1 MKRYQMSLRA
11 TVVLSLALLMG
22 AAMLLVGV
30 VMLKVSQGNL
40 LRAKVQEGRLLRSCI
55 EQLVAAAAPSSPR
68 AVGGSRGASIQAGK
82 LVPGR
87 AWQMTVVDRAG
98 LLLYTNEPPEGV
110 ASENLAALDRV
121 MVLGE
126 ERISFIPSRSLL
138 SWFLPER
145 LVIEAPLLHKAKAT
159 GAVRLEASLDDVH
172 QRLWRSQKII
182 FFFIAVDALVLV
194 GFGTYI
200 FSKLV
205 VKPVQELVKTTESF
219 REGDRLP
226 DLAAGEQNELSK
238 LSRAL
243 NRMLERLASNK
254 EELRQHIVSLEQA
267 NLELKRAQKEVIM
280 SEKLASVGRLAAGVA
295 HEIGNP
301 IGIVL
306 GYLDLLQR
314 ADMEDSERRDLVERM
329 GKEIRRIHEIIR
341 ELLDFTRS
349 GSTERTTVSLHELI
363 RETLSILDHQFRR
376 QKIEVI
382 QSLAAQPDRVFAN
395 ADQLKQVLLN
405 LLVNAVDA
413 ISSKGGGELRLS
425 TRTTLPATAK
435 EGESEPLR
443 RRTDPP
449 STDYRH
455 LRRSGGDHG
464 TSWIEIQ
471 IADTGE
477 GIAEENLDQV
487 FDPFFTTKEPGKGTG
502 LGLSVSAQIVEAMG
516 GWLEISSSRGEGTMV
531 TLVLPAEES
540 RETTEDGRERT
551 EDSRE

>member
-1 MKRYQMSLRA
+1 L
-11 TVVLSLALLMG
+11 
-22 AAMLLVGV
+22 
-30 VMLKVSQGNL
+30 
-40 LRAKVQEGRLLRSCI
+40 
-55 EQLVAAAAPSSPR
+55 
-68 AVGGSRGASIQAGK
+68 
-82 LVPGR
+82 
-87 AWQMTVVDRAG
+87 
-98 LLLYTNEPPEGV
+98 
-110 ASENLAALDRV
+110 
-121 MVLGE
+121 
-126 ERISFIPSRSLL
+126 F

-145 LVIEAPLLHKAKAT
+145 LVIDAPLLHKAKAT

-172 QRLWRSQKII
+172 QRLWESQKII
-182 FFFIAVDALVLV
+182 FFFIGLDALVLV
-194 GFGTYI
+194 VFGAYI

-226 DLAAGEQNELSK
+226 DLSAGEQNELSK
-238 LSRAL
+238 LSEAL

-267 NLELKRAQKEVIM
+267 NLELKRAQREVIM
-280 SEKLASVGRLAAGVA
+280 TEKLASVGRLAAGVA

-314 ADMEDSERRDLVERM
+314 ADVEESERRELVSRM
-329 GKEIRRIHEIIR
+329 GKEIGRIHQIIR

-363 RETLSILDHQFRR
+363 RETLSILDHQFRK

-395 ADQLKQVLLN
+395 ADQLKQVFLN

-413 ISSKGGGELRLS
+413 ISSKGGGGELRLS
-425 TRTTLPATAK
+425 TRTTAPATAK
-435 EGESEPLR
+435 EGEGEPLR

-455 LRRSGGDHG
+455 LRHSGGDLG
-464 TSWIEIQ
+464 GSWIEIQ
-471 IADTGE
+471 IADSGE

-516 GWLEISSSRGEGTMV
+516 GWLEISSNHGEGTTV
-531 TLVLPAEES
+531 TLLLPAEES
-540 RETTEDGRERT
+540 RETTED
-551 EDSRE
+551 SRE